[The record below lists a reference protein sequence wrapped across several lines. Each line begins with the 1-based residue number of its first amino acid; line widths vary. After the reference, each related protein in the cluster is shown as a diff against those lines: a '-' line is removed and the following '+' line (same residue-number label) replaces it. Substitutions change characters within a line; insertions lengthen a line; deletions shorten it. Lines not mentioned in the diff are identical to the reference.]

1 MHCKPAWLDPD
12 RNPTLFLGSGS
23 SKIKKDPVGSTK
35 NVSGYS
41 WEPNPAP
48 QSATL
53 ELFIQTD
60 ELLVGIVTGARN
72 VSSFESCCNKIAAE
86 HSLHGFKLYSDL
98 LKKIVSDGT
107 LLFVKTAF
115 GLRSSIANLGNGSA
129 HCPTATSRLLVES
142 SKASLPR

>member
-12 RNPTLFLGSGS
+12 RIPTLFLGSGP

-60 ELLVGIVTGARN
+60 ELLVGMLDFIRSL
-72 VSSFESCCNKIAAE
+72 SS
-86 HSLHGFKLYSDL
+86 
-98 LKKIVSDGT
+98 
-107 LLFVKTAF
+107 
-115 GLRSSIANLGNGSA
+115 ANLSISGENSA
-129 HCPTATSRLLVES
+129 FENIGIEICYLNIGIGIGIFY
-142 SKASLPR
+142 

>member
-23 SKIKKDPVGSTK
+23 SKIKKDPVG
-35 NVSGYS
+35 YS

-60 ELLVGIVTGARN
+60 ELLVGMLDFIRSL
-72 VSSFESCCNKIAAE
+72 SS
-86 HSLHGFKLYSDL
+86 
-98 LKKIVSDGT
+98 
-107 LLFVKTAF
+107 
-115 GLRSSIANLGNGSA
+115 ANLSISGENSA
-129 HCPTATSRLLVES
+129 FENIGIEICYLNIGIGIFY
-142 SKASLPR
+142 